1 MRIAMSEWPLGQYM
15 EKALFHRLWMELD
28 FDDHPYPGSHS
39 PMPQG
44 ELKMTTH
51 EGAITIGDDRITFR
65 LGKGEDGEDSIHRWT
80 SEPTKMNDGPERMG
94 EHRWSLSPK
103 DFGLTLSAFIAVKIG
118 PPEASRGTSILNERM
133 LLGELRNALA
143 PHLKSW
149 TWHLEVD
156 NKTDRFGWYVRAPE
170 EWDSLFTIFVGLGW
184 NPESPENKRGFL
196 LFERAP
202 PGELDRP
209 DEEEANRLDSLRTV
223 ALCNDQRGALTK
235 MTNEPEWAHVST
247 PHHIEDL
254 PGDVQLWP
262 PSMGRWPLLVARQ
275 EEITTSLET
284 AAWAAT
290 IVESLEPAISTLSA
304 KIEKLNW
311 K

>member
-1 MRIAMSEWPLGQYM
+1 M

-39 PMPQG
+39 PTPEG
-44 ELKMTTH
+44 EVRISIH
-51 EGAITIGDDRITFR
+51 DGAITIGDDRITFR
-65 LGKGEDGEDSIHRWT
+65 LGVGNDGEDSIHRWT
-80 SEPTKMNDGPERMG
+80 SEPTKINDGPERMG

-118 PPEASRGTSILNERM
+118 PPRVDNGKSILQERI
-133 LLGELRNALA
+133 LLGEIRNSLA
-143 PHLKSW
+143 PLLSGW
-149 TWHLEVD
+149 TWQLEVD
-156 NKTDRFGWYVRAPE
+156 NKSDRFGWYVRAPQ
-170 EWDSLFTIFVGLGW
+170 EWDSLFTIFAGLGW
-184 NPESPENKRGFL
+184 DPESPDDKRGFL

-209 DEEEANRLDSLRTV
+209 DEAEANRLDSLRTV
-223 ALCNDQRGALTK
+223 ALCNDQRGALTV
-235 MTNEPEWAHVST
+235 MTNNPEWAHVAS
-247 PHHIEDL
+247 PYHIESL

-275 EEITTSLET
+275 EKASTSSET
-284 AAWAAT
+284 ASWATT

-304 KIEKLNW
+304 KIENLNW